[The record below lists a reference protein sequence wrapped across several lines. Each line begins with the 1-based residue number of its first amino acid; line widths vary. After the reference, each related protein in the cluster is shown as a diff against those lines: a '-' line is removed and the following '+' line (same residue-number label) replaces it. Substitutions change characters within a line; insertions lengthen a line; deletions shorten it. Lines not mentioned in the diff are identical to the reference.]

1 MGWEGME
8 IGEPR
13 KGREKTRAAR
23 MGSKGVEKEKCQFGE
38 EMRGKQTHANAYLTC
53 GHSSSLYLHRIFYLP
68 SCQHL

>member
-38 EMRGKQTHANAYLTC
+38 ERNAGQANASP
-53 GHSSSLYLHRIFYLP
+53 G
-68 SCQHL
+68 Q